1 MPFLQTNGSILGL
14 RCRGGNKACLQIA
27 FARWSKLRLF
37 SRLNPVLLNMNRF
50 RQILLHIFVWVSL
63 LLMLMFIATSGEKLT
78 HTTIVIFVY
87 YGIINIS
94 IFYINYLFILP
105 TFLDR
110 KKYLWCGLAILFVVV
125 VFAFIKCG
133 LAYYF
138 YDIIISRVNKNHK
151 WVLNFWEYFLS
162 AIMVSCVFIFLSTIL
177 KFITDW
183 FRNEKVK
190 SNLENEKLISELAFL
205 KSQINPHF
213 LFNSLNNIYS
223 LAYQKSE
230 KTPEAVLKLSEIMRY
245 MLYESNEN
253 MVKLDDE
260 IRYVENYI
268 ELQKLRFKDK
278 VYIKFEIDG
287 DTRDKEITP
296 LVLISFVENAFKH
309 GIATDKDTPL
319 TIVLNVTS
327 DKLFF
332 QVINKKSNLNK
343 DETGGIGLQNV
354 KRRLDL
360 LYKGE
365 YRLHIDD
372 NEAVYNCELY
382 LNL

>member
-1 MPFLQTNGSILGL
+1 M
-14 RCRGGNKACLQIA
+14 R
-27 FARWSKLRLF
+27 
-37 SRLNPVLLNMNRF
+37 
-50 RQILLHIFVWVSL
+50 
-63 LLMLMFIATSGEKLT
+63 
-78 HTTIVIFVY
+78 
-87 YGIINIS
+87 IS
-94 IFYINYLFILP
+94 E
-105 TFLDR
+105 
-110 KKYLWCGLAILFVVV
+110 
-125 VFAFIKCG
+125 
-133 LAYYF
+133 
-138 YDIIISRVNKNHK
+138 KNHK
-151 WVLNFWEYFLS
+151 WVINFWEYFFYAFL
-162 AIMVSCVFIFLSTIL
+162 VSSFFIFLSTIL
-177 KFITDW
+177 KFVIDW
-183 FRNEKVK
+183 FRNEKIK
-190 SNLENEKLISELAFL
+190 SHLENEKLISELAFL

-223 LAYQKSE
+223 LAYQKSD

-253 MVKLDDE
+253 TVKLDDE

-287 DTRDKEITP
+287 DTRDKKITP

-309 GIATDKDTPL
+309 GIATDKDNPL

-360 LYKGE
+360 LYKGD
-365 YRLHIDD
+365 YRLHIEDT
-372 NEAVYNCELY
+372 EAVYNCELY
-382 LNL
+382 LDL